1 MPVQNRRKDMAKKL
15 FRSTLTLIFGAVVVV
30 NLLLAYAP
38 ATSVS
43 ASEAPGELYTNGK
56 EVYVCICAGQNC
68 FPCVN
73 LDIE

>member
-1 MPVQNRRKDMAKKL
+1 MAKKL

-43 ASEAPGELYTNGK
+43 AAEAEAEADGTVFTSGGGTIA
-56 EVYVCICAGQNC
+56 CICSGTGC
-68 FPCVN
+68 IGCRELK
-73 LDIE
+73 LD